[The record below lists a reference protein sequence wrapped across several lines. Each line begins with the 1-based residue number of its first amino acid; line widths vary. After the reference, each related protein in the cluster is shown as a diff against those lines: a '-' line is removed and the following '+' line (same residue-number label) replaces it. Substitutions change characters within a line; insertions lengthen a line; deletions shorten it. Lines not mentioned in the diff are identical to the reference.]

1 MNRFRNKGVTLIEI
15 IISVAIFGIL
25 MVPIVSKLIQSMKI
39 ADTAKTAQNR
49 YELAENMMENVK
61 NSDTFSEANIAD
73 SSNNCNDSYLKSISV
88 SGSDV
93 KVYKSTGKKSAAGT
107 HDWDGYIVVG
117 KTEVGSKKTEYN
129 YAIAL
134 DNEEYANLED
144 SNTGNAAT
152 DYVNPNN
159 MSLAM
164 IENLDATKV
173 ALINGTIGNY
183 DLTVTSAF
191 MSKKLDV
198 LKVGDKTRWE
208 QYTKQQ
214 ADIVAFPND
223 TVTRVIEV
231 AVKNSKDGSQDA
243 YTVTCTLKYVENS
256 TVVLKDGVYAGRKLS
271 DYLDPI
277 EYVPYEQTF
286 TGKLPNIYLMY
297 NPCLYN
303 SNYMKNDYILLDT
316 SGLDASTI
324 TGGELPKVNLF
335 VVETAE
341 SYSDETYT
349 SYVEVMKETIAERI
363 KSETDTATKNKL
375 QTAYDKTKNMKADDI
390 VTLIAEEKEKKANN
404 TSNMYDALALAYGG
418 VLTDTSLINTDS
430 IRDRSQ
436 VTVNILGR
444 GKSSSDDTSSY
455 VTIYNNFDETD
466 TTEKNKK
473 NVVTEANLIGVNPI
487 TSEQTNCYKL
497 DASQLKGLSEA
508 QTAASGLYNVKIY
521 LTKQDITAT
530 SYDGLISELSGLT
543 PAITGTKGGNLGD

>member
-25 MVPIVSKLIQSMKI
+25 MIPIVSKLIQSMKI

-61 NSDTFSEANIAD
+61 NSDTFSESNIAD

-144 SNTGNAAT
+144 SNTGAST

-183 DLTVTSAF
+183 DLAVTSAF

-223 TVTRVIEV
+223 TVTRVIEI
-231 AVKNSKDGSQDA
+231 AVKNVGDD
-243 YTVTCTLKYVENS
+243 YTVTCTLKYDENS

-286 TGKLPNIYLMY
+286 TGSLPNIYLMY

-316 SGLDASTI
+316 SGLKASTI

-349 SYVEVMKETIAERI
+349 SYVDVMKETIVSRI
-363 KSETDTATKNKL
+363 DSEKDAATKSKL

-390 VTLIAEEKEKKANN
+390 VTLIADEKAKKENGE
-404 TSNMYDALALAYGG
+404 TSMYDALVLAYGSI
-418 VLTDTSLINTDS
+418 LTEKTLINTDS

-444 GKSSSDDTSSY
+444 GKSASDDTTSY
-455 VTIYNNFDETD
+455 VTIYNNFDEDD
-466 TTEKNKK
+466 TSTAKNKK
-473 NVVTEANLIGVNPI
+473 NVVTAANLIGTNPI
-487 TSEQTNCYKL
+487 TSEQANCYKL
-497 DASQLKGLSEA
+497 QASQLKGLSEA

-521 LTKQDITAT
+521 LTKKDITST
-530 SYDGLISELSGLT
+530 SYDALVNELSGLT